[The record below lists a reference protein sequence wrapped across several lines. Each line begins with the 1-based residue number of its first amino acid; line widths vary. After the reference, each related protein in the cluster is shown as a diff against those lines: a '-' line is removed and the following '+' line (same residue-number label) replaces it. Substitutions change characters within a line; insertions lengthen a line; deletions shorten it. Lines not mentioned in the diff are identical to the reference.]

1 MLFPFGILVYHLHH
15 PPQLGV
21 GGSWHC
27 PVGAAHGAALF
38 PLPSWRGTWRGPLGA
53 AHGMALLAWLMAWP
67 SWRGS
72 WCSPVGAACWRSP
85 HGTATRARPPWRS
98 SPHGTALMARPSCWT
113 SCPSCVKPCSCGR
126 GARGG
131 RKLLLA
137 CRWAPPRPR
146 FARAGAIPPF
156 IACDIGLSIPSPH
169 VILRVEAAV
178 HSLGPHRQTSLCGQF
193 KQIPLGRPVD
203 PFRAAAP
210 RPWHGQPTWSAGKHC
225 AMAPPTRM
233 LLHVAHIHAVR
244 AHSSGANGFPRG
256 PPISFSESTAR
267 SLRTAALF
275 PFQCTSHGENR
286 AMEPTCWVLFRSC
299 PRLGRGGLPLV
310 LQRPFG
316 FPPRRRFR
324 AGRLASALC
333 TPLRGPIRGHMCVG
347 DHRLLWSMGS
357 ATRARL
363 RYPSGGEASHPSIT
377 TDTEIS
383 FLV

>member
-1 MLFPFGILVYHLHH
+1 MGTPPPALCARRSYTPIHCVRHWTVDPQPPCHLAGRGRR
-15 PPQLGV
+15 PLIGP
-21 GGSWHC
+21 SSADE
-27 PVGAAHGAALF
+27 PVWAVQTNPVRTAGRSLSCGCA
-38 PLPSWRGTWRGPLGA
+38 TT
-53 AHGMALLAWLMAWP
+53 LAWI
-67 SWRGS
+67 
-72 WCSPVGAACWRSP
+72 
-85 HGTATRARPPWRS
+85 T
-98 SPHGTALMARPSCWT
+98 
-113 SCPSCVKPCSCGR
+113 
-126 GARGG
+126 
-131 RKLLLA
+131 
-137 CRWAPPRPR
+137 
-146 FARAGAIPPF
+146 
-156 IACDIGLSIPSPH
+156 
-169 VILRVEAAV
+169 
-178 HSLGPHRQTSLCGQF
+178 
-193 KQIPLGRPVD
+193 
-203 PFRAAAP
+203 
-210 RPWHGQPTWSAGKHC
+210 TWSAGKHC

-286 AMEPTCWVLFRSC
+286 AMEPTCWVLSRSC

-333 TPLRGPIRGHMCVG
+333 TPLHGPIQGHICVG

-363 RYPSGGEASHPSIT
+363 RYPLGGERLTRRLRQIRRSLCSVKR
-377 TDTEIS
+377 D
-383 FLV
+383 